1 MNYLRQNAERL
12 VVKYM
17 LTTKP
22 ELITQLNLKEWFND
36 KEGKLLAWAILKAY
50 KQGVSMDHVND
61 YIDWDRT
68 QLTHDDIEAYTRI
81 DLVDDETMQQVILYF
96 KFMGMF
102 IEMYLYRDKFSKKE
116 VTAMQAIAEIVKRGE
131 VTQKVID
138 IVLKLYDKHVGN
150 KFYNQ
155 KLKQQVTAEKLRQ
168 NENKILNKYNARQI

>member
-22 ELITQLNLKEWFND
+22 ELINQLNLKEWFND
-36 KEGKLLAWAILKAY
+36 KEGKLLAWAILRAY
-50 KQGVSMDHVND
+50 KQGVGMDHVTD
-61 YIDWDRT
+61 YIDWDKT
-68 QLTHDDIEAYTRI
+68 QLTHDDIEAYTKI
-81 DLVDDETMQQVILYF
+81 DLVDAETMKQVILYF
-96 KFMGMF
+96 RFMGMF
-102 IEMYLYRDKFSKKE
+102 TEMYYYRDKFSKKE

-150 KFYNQ
+150 KFYNRE
-155 KLKQQVTAEKLRQ
+155 LKQQSIVNTLRQ
-168 NENKILNKYNARQI
+168 NENKILNKYNGQI